1 MFVWDEPLFL
11 VEDRVLEVLG
21 VDRDVVGSIKVQSV
35 VRYFRNYAD
44 FYGEHTAYTV
54 EKVSTDY
61 TV

>member
-1 MFVWDEPLFL
+1 L